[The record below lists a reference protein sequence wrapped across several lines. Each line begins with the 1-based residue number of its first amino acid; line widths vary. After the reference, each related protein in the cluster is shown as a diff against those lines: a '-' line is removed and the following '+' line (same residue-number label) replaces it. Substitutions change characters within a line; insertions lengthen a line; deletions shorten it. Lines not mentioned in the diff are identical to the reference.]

1 MSLIFPTKPYKSR
14 GGAHIPHHKI
24 TARAKSVT
32 MPPPEKV
39 VIPMLQNVG
48 APCTPIVKKGDHVYR
63 GQKIG
68 DSDAYISAPIH
79 ASISGTVSK
88 IDKVKLSNGQTV
100 DAVFID
106 SDGLMESAPDLA
118 PPIISNAAEF
128 AQAIKE
134 SGLVGLGGAGFPA
147 YVKLQPNK
155 PIDTIII
162 NGAECEPYVT
172 SDNRCAIEE
181 PKAVLEGVYAIK
193 NILDVHR
200 VIIAVENNKPEV
212 IEVLTEIA
220 NNKEYDPDDE
230 VRILALESSYP
241 QGAEKVLIKSCTNRE
256 VPPGM
261 LPADVG
267 CLVMNITS
275 VAFIA
280 KYLKTGMPLVSKRVT
295 VSGTAIHTPGNII
308 APVGTMLS
316 DIIDFCGGYSVEPK
330 KIILGGPMMGTA
342 LTDTDIPLVK
352 QNNAILAFSDKRA
365 MLPET
370 TACIR
375 CGRCVST
382 CPMNL
387 VPSMLEKAALSKAVE
402 ELEKYNVTVCME
414 CGTCAFGCPAN
425 RRFVQSIRLGKS
437 ILKAANTQKKG

>member
-1 MSLIFPTKPYKSR
+1 MSLTFPIKPYKSR

-48 APCTPIVKKGDHVYR
+48 APCTPLVKKGDHVYR

-68 DSDAYISAPIH
+68 ESQAYISAPIH

-88 IDKVKLSNGQTV
+88 IDKIMLSNGQMV

-106 SDGLMESAPDLA
+106 SDGLMESAPDLT
-118 PPIISNAAEF
+118 PPIVSNAAEF

-200 VIIAVENNKPEV
+200 VIIAVENNKPDV

-220 NNKEYDPDDE
+220 NNQEYDPDDE
-230 VRILALESSYP
+230 VRILPLESSYP

-295 VSGTAIHTPGNII
+295 VSGTAIHTPGNVI
-308 APVGTMLS
+308 APIGTMLS

-330 KIILGGPMMGTA
+330 KILLGGPMMGTA
-342 LTDTDIPLVK
+342 ITNTEIPLVK
-352 QNNAILAFSDKRA
+352 QNNAILAFSDKKA

-370 TACIR
+370 TSCIR

-387 VPSMLEKAALSKAVE
+387 VPSMLEKAALSKDVE
-402 ELEKYNVTVCME
+402 ALTNYNVTVCME

-425 RRFVQSIRLGKS
+425 RRLVQSIRLGKS
-437 ILKAANTQKKG
+437 ILRNANTEKKG

>member
-134 SGLVGLGGAGFPA
+134 SGLVGLGGA
-147 YVKLQPNK
+147 
-155 PIDTIII
+155 
-162 NGAECEPYVT
+162 
-172 SDNRCAIEE
+172 
-181 PKAVLEGVYAIK
+181 
-193 NILDVHR
+193 
-200 VIIAVENNKPEV
+200 
-212 IEVLTEIA
+212 
-220 NNKEYDPDDE
+220 
-230 VRILALESSYP
+230 
-241 QGAEKVLIKSCTNRE
+241 
-256 VPPGM
+256 
-261 LPADVG
+261 
-267 CLVMNITS
+267 
-275 VAFIA
+275 
-280 KYLKTGMPLVSKRVT
+280 
-295 VSGTAIHTPGNII
+295 
-308 APVGTMLS
+308 
-316 DIIDFCGGYSVEPK
+316 
-330 KIILGGPMMGTA
+330 
-342 LTDTDIPLVK
+342 
-352 QNNAILAFSDKRA
+352 
-365 MLPET
+365 
-370 TACIR
+370 
-375 CGRCVST
+375 
-382 CPMNL
+382 
-387 VPSMLEKAALSKAVE
+387 
-402 ELEKYNVTVCME
+402 
-414 CGTCAFGCPAN
+414 
-425 RRFVQSIRLGKS
+425 
-437 ILKAANTQKKG
+437 